1 MRTVRTFGTAALLG
15 VLALAGCGSSSS
27 SNSSSTAHPARA
39 VTVHAANGTVT
50 IPAPPKRIVSLSPT
64 TTEMLFAIGAGRQ
77 VTAVDDQSDYPAN
90 APRTKLS
97 GYKPNA
103 EAVIGYRPDLVVVSD
118 NTGGIVASLTK
129 VKIPVLVEPAATNL
143 NDSYTELA
151 GLGTATGHSAQATQ
165 VSNGM
170 RTRIAALVAG
180 VPKKTGVTY
189 FYELSPDLFTAT
201 SKTFIGQLFTMFGL
215 TNIADKAD
223 AQGSGYPKISAE
235 YLLKADPRYVF
246 LADTLCCRQSVT
258 TVAKRPGWA
267 AMAAVRQA
275 GVVPL
280 NDDIASRWGPRV
292 VDLVQA
298 IANAMR

>member
-1 MRTVRTFGTAALLG
+1 MRTVHVFGAAALLS
-15 VLALAGCGSSSS
+15 VLALTGCGSSSS
-27 SNSSSTAHPARA
+27 SSAPHSAQA

-77 VTAVDDQSDYPAN
+77 VTAVDDQSDYPAS

-118 NTGGIVASLTK
+118 DIGGIVASLEK
-129 VKIPVLVEPAATNL
+129 VKIPVLVEPAATKL
-143 NDSYTELA
+143 DDSYTELA
-151 GLGTATGHSAQATQ
+151 GLGAATGHSAQATQ
-165 VSNGM
+165 VASGM

-180 VPKKTGVTY
+180 VPKKTGQTY
-189 FYELSPDLFTAT
+189 YYELTPDLFTAT
-201 SKTFIGQLFTMFGL
+201 SKTFIGQLFGMFGL

-223 AQGSGYPKISAE
+223 AQGGGYPKISAE
-235 YLLKADPRYVF
+235 YLLKTNPRYVF
-246 LADTLCCRQSVT
+246 LADTLCCQQSVA
-258 TVAKRPGWA
+258 TVAKRPGWSTL
-267 AMAAVRQA
+267 AAVKQS